1 MVKFALL
8 IGLNYNNDKEYQL
21 KSSYNDI
28 LLMKKYL
35 ESGEEFDPNK
45 IFVIT
50 DEQEKKN
57 TDFYGTFF
65 NIVKKIKEILAI
77 ATSND
82 IVFIYF
88 TGHGTQ
94 IKDINNEEID
104 GKDEVFIPVNHK
116 NNLISDDLV
125 KELLKNTKAYTTLIF
140 DTCNS
145 GTMAD
150 LKYNYTLK
158 PNVLTTNLEPSLLD
172 VKNIICISS
181 CNDDK
186 KSFAGP
192 LQAGG
197 GVVKHYSRF
206 TYYLVKHLASS
217 KKTITEHMNDF
228 KKDINLSPANIS
240 VSNINL
246 TESFFLEKKDNSK
259 KELMDITKN
268 NMNSSNNQLDRVNQL
283 VKMNKKLK
291 KRLKNKNNI
300 IERYKSAL
308 QLRNVSTL
316 NMFSNILYDI
326 EE

>member
-8 IGLNYNNDKEYQL
+8 IGLNYNEDEKYKLN
-21 KSSYNDI
+21 SSYNDI

-35 ESGEEFDPNK
+35 ETGEEFDPNK

-50 DEQEKKN
+50 DEEEKKN

-65 NIVKKIKEILAI
+65 NIVKKIKELIAL

-94 IKDINNEEID
+94 IKDYDNDEID
-104 GKDEVFIPVNHK
+104 GKDEVFVPVNHK
-116 NNLISDDLV
+116 NNLISDDLI
-125 KELLKNTKAYTTLIF
+125 KELLKKTKAYTTILF

-158 PNVLTTNLEPSLLD
+158 PAVLTTNLEKSDLD
-172 VKNIICISS
+172 NKNIVSISS
-181 CNDDK
+181 CNDDD
-186 KSFAGP
+186 KSFSAP
-192 LQAGG
+192 LHSGNG
-197 GVVKHYSRF
+197 IIKYYSKF
-206 TYYLVKHLASS
+206 TYYLVKHLASN
-217 KKTITEHMNDF
+217 KKTIVEHMNAF
-228 KKDINLSPANIS
+228 KNDINLSRANIS
-240 VSNINL
+240 MTDNKLS
-246 TESFFLEKKDNSK
+246 ESFFLEKKDNSK
-259 KELMDITKN
+259 KELMEITKKN
-268 NMNSSNNQLDRVNQL
+268 MKSNNHIDNMNHLIKV
-283 VKMNKKLK
+283 NKKLRRK
-291 KRLKNKNNI
+291 LANKNSI

-316 NMFSNILYDI
+316 NVFSNILYDI
-326 EE
+326 EK

>member
-8 IGLNYNNDKEYQL
+8 IGLNYTNDNEYQL

-35 ESGEEFDPNK
+35 ETGEEFDPNK

-50 DEQEKKN
+50 DEEEKKN

-65 NIVKKIKEILAI
+65 NIVKKIKEIFLV

-94 IKDINNEEID
+94 IKDKNDDEID

-116 NNLISDDLV
+116 NNLISDDLI
-125 KELLKNTKAYTTLIF
+125 KELLKNTKAYTTLLF

-145 GTMAD
+145 GTMTD
-150 LKYNYTLK
+150 LKFNYSLK
-158 PNVLTTNLEPSLLD
+158 PHVLTNNLEPSLLD
-172 VKNIICISS
+172 NKNIVSISS

-186 KSFAGP
+186 KSFSGP
-192 LQAGG
+192 LPAGG
-197 GVVKHYSRF
+197 GVIKYYSKF
-206 TYYLVKHLASS
+206 TYYLIKHLASN
-217 KKTITEHMNDF
+217 KKTILEHMNDF
-228 KKDINLSPANIS
+228 KQDINLSPANIS
-240 VSNINL
+240 LSNNKL
-246 TESFFLEKKDNSK
+246 SESFFLEKKDNSK
-259 KELMDITKN
+259 KELMEITKK
-268 NMNSSNNQLDRVNQL
+268 NMNSNNQLDRASQL

-291 KRLKNKNNI
+291 RKLKNKNNI

-308 QLRNVSTL
+308 QMRNIPTL

-326 EE
+326 DE